1 MTEEELR
8 GRMYPIIYQAYDE
21 SIGITEALNLILT
34 LIREAGW
41 KSPEEVITMMEPSFF
56 LAMDILQSDQ
66 YREPDIRDNVDNI
79 LLNYQVLK
87 EAK

>member
-21 SIGITEALNLILT
+21 SIGITEALNQILA

-41 KSPEEVITMMEPSFF
+41 KSPEEVKTEIVYTK
-56 LAMDILQSDQ
+56 AC
-66 YREPDIRDNVDNI
+66 
-79 LLNYQVLK
+79 K
-87 EAK
+87 HEAS